1 MNSEET
7 LETTLPNDPVNEKF
21 GLGKMSILGFQHVM
35 VMYAGAITIPLIVGG
50 ALGLSREDLTL
61 LINADLLC
69 CGIVSLI
76 QCLGIGNFIG
86 IKLPIMMGVAFAGV
100 APMIAIGHDYGLQGL
115 YGAVIGGGLI
125 CFIAMP
131 WIVKLLVLFPPL
143 VTGTTLLSLGA
154 GLLGI
159 PTIWMGG
166 GFGVEEFGSLVYL
179 GISAAVILTIIILM
193 RYGRGFFSHIS
204 VLIGLVVGY
213 LIAWSLGLVTF
224 EGVAEAPYFGFVKP
238 FHFGMPTFSIV
249 PILTMTMIVIVT
261 LTESIGLFFS
271 MGEILQRDLTRNQF
285 LRGLRADALGA
296 FIGGIFN
303 TFPYTSFAQNIGL
316 VGLTGVRSRFVTAA
330 AGVILIILALIPK
343 IAAVVATIP
352 QFVLGGATLV
362 MFGLIALSGVS
373 ILSRVPWLE
382 KPHNAF
388 IAAVALGVGMM
399 PAMSDEIWS
408 HMPTSIGPILNSG
421 VLLSAGTA
429 IILNL
434 MFNGLEV
441 KDWRATAVKA
451 D

>member
-1 MNSEET
+1 MKSET
-7 LETTLPNDPVNEKF
+7 MHSQDPVDEKF

-50 ALGLSREDLTL
+50 ALGLSREDMAL

-69 CGIVSLI
+69 CGIVSII

-131 WIVKLLVLFPPL
+131 WIVKLLVLFPPI

-166 GFGVEEFGSLVYL
+166 GFGAQEFGSLTYL
-179 GISAAVILTIIILM
+179 GISAAVILSIIIFM

-204 VLIGLVVGY
+204 VLLGLIVGY
-213 LIAWSLGLVTF
+213 AIAFGLGLVDF
-224 EGVAEAPYFGFVKP
+224 SGVAEAPYFGVVKP
-238 FHFGMPTFSIV
+238 FHFGAPTFQLV
-249 PILTMTMIVIVT
+249 PVLTMTMIVIVT

-271 MGEILQRDLTRNQF
+271 MAEILNRNLTRDEF
-285 LRGLRADALGA
+285 LRGLRADAAGA
-296 FIGGIFN
+296 VIGGVFN
-303 TFPYTSFAQNIGL
+303 TFAYTSFAQNIGL
-316 VGLTGVRSRFVTAA
+316 VGLTGVRSRFVTAI
-330 AGVILIILALIPK
+330 AGVILIVLAFIPK

-399 PAMSDEIWS
+399 PAMSDKIWS
-408 HMPTSIGPILNSG
+408 HMPPAIGPILNSG
-421 VLLSAGTA
+421 VLLSATVA
-429 IILNL
+429 IVLNL
-434 MFNGLEV
+434 IFNGLEV
-441 KDWRATAVKA
+441 KDWRAAAVKG